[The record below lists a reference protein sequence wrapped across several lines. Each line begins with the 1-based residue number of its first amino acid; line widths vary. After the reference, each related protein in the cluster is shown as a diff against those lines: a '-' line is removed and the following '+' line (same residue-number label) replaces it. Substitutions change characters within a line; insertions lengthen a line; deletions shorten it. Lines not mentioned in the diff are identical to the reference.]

1 VAEKGCVRLV
11 KAKDVAAMAKA
22 IEEVLNTPD
31 LCIGNLEH
39 TRQFL
44 ATKYGLGVLAL
55 RHGRFY
61 RELCGEGDGRMGS

>member
-1 VAEKGCVRLV
+1 
-11 KAKDVAAMAKA
+11 MAKA